1 MRRNALVRSPLGKY
15 QALVS
20 KRVLDLLPTFFRNRR
35 HELECLRQAL
45 AARDFEQL
53 RHLAHRMRGVGGS
66 YGFDYVTTLGQQIEQ
81 CARNGDVQALARL
94 LGDYADYLEHV
105 RIEYA

>member
-1 MRRNALVRSPLGKY
+1 MRLNALVRSPLGKY

-66 YGFDYVTTLGQQIEQ
+66 YGFDHVTTLGREIEQ
-81 CARNGDVQALARL
+81 CARYQDVARIAEL
-94 LGDYADYLEHV
+94 LTEYADYLTNV
-105 RIEYA
+105 RIEHA